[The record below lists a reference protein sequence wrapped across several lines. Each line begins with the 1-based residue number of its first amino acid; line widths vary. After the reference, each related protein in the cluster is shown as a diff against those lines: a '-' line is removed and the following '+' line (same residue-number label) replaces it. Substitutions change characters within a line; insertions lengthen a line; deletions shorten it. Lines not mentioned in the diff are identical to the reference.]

1 MENAAKALLIAGGI
15 LFAIL
20 ILSLIVYVS
29 NATTRMAE
37 AQEQKKLVEE
47 LEAFNKSYEAYNKK
61 RMYGADVI
69 TVVKKAIDYNRG
81 LDASQANKAI
91 VIEVKIEDD
100 FDATKQTVET
110 NYKDGK
116 TKKGDLE
123 PIPDN
128 SLKASNDGNSEIKV
142 DYNTNYNSNVV
153 KFFEQPTED
162 TRQVLSD
169 KVSSYK
175 VKITYSA
182 LANFKRAIFTC
193 TNCEDTDNDGRI
205 DYMRF
210 KQYMTL
216 EVMDT
221 K

>member
-47 LEAFNKSYEAYNKK
+47 LEAFNKSYEAYNKR

-81 LDASQANKAI
+81 LDASKTNKAI
-91 VIEVKIEDD
+91 AIEVKILDD
-100 FDATKQTVET
+100 FDATKQIVKTD
-110 NYKDGK
+110 YKDGK
-116 TKKGDLE
+116 TTKGKLT
-123 PIPDN
+123 PIN
-128 SLKASNDGNSEIKV
+128 SQSLKVSNDGNSEIKV

-169 KVSSYK
+169 NFSSYE
-175 VKITYSA
+175 VEITYSA

-193 TNCEDTDNDGRI
+193 TNCEDKDKDGRI

-210 KQYMTL
+210 EQYMTL
-216 EVMDT
+216 EKMDT

>member
-69 TVVKKAIDYNRG
+69 TVVKKAIDYNKS
-81 LDASQANKAI
+81 LSDTQKDKAI
-91 VIEVKIEDD
+91 KI
-100 FDATKQTVET
+100 TITVEDNFET
-110 NYKDGK
+110 TEQEVTTYKKNGEV
-116 TKKGDLE
+116 KKGDLKT
-123 PIPDN
+123 ISGT
-128 SLKASNDGNSEIKV
+128 SLIGTGESKILKV
-142 DYNTNYNSNVV
+142 DYNTKYTDKVV
-153 KFFEQPTED
+153 TFFAQSTED
-162 TRQVLSD
+162 FRTIKKDTSD
-169 KVSSYK
+169 ELKEIV
-175 VKITYSA
+175 TYTA

-193 TNCEDTDNDGRI
+193 EECEDTNKDGRI
-205 DYMRF
+205 DTMKF
-210 KQYMTL
+210 KQFMTL
-216 EVMDT
+216 EEMD
-221 K
+221 KR

>member
-47 LEAFNKSYEAYNKK
+47 LEAFNKSYEAYNKR

-100 FDATKQTVET
+100 FEATQQTVET
-110 NYKDGK
+110 FYRDGK
-116 TKKGDLE
+116 TAKGDLE
-123 PIPDN
+123 PIGSL

-142 DYNTNYNSNVV
+142 DYNTNYNSDVV
-153 KFFEQPTED
+153 QFFEQATED
-162 TRQVLSD
+162 TRKVLHDSPI
-169 KVSSYK
+169 SYK
-175 VKITYSA
+175 VEITYSA

-205 DYMRF
+205 DYMKF

-216 EVMDT
+216 EVMD
-221 K
+221 KK